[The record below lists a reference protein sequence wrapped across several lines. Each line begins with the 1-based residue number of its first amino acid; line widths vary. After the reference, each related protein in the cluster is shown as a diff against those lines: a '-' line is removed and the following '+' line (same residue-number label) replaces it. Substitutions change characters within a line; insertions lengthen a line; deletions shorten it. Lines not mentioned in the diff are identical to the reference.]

1 MAADQPL
8 LTAMAQSLAKRLSGS
23 PEALE
28 PQARRLVQD
37 LALLAQGCLL
47 RKYAPSYMADGFITT
62 RLGEQSGAMVVGAF
76 NPAALDISAILQRAL
91 PA

>member
-1 MAADQPL
+1 MQL
-8 LTAMAQSLAKRLSGS
+8 AQSLAQRLSAP
-23 PEALE
+23 PETLE

-47 RKYAPSYMADGFITT
+47 RKYAPGYMADGFIAT
-62 RLGEQSGAMVVGAF
+62 RLDEQNGAMVVGAF
-76 NPAALDISAILQRAL
+76 NPAALNISAILQRAL